1 MTNPVDHSEWI
12 DRYLRGELRGEELD
26 VFERKLQQDPQFA
39 LEFNSHKLLADAI
52 RAARK
57 EELKRFIAERT
68 RHRVITLPRNRSF
81 LIGLAASIA
90 IFAAGWL
97 GWKSVLPKM
106 QKQEVAANK
115 EQKSGNTAD
124 NAPSPDAPQQEKE
137 PQDHTLAY
145 QKQEAVEAIPTPET
159 ADEHLALEDNQMAPA
174 EADINPPDA
183 PDSNP
188 ELVTS
193 VRVALAEWEAEKP
206 AVDVQINETVA
217 VRKVAASKTITKAQE
232 GDDKVAPATAPV
244 PPAPR
249 AKTITDNAVQ
259 AQYDLVFLNVPE
271 PGTAYEM
278 KSTQQIQLFNITYL
292 NPLLIRYKGRH
303 FLRSAGIWYELSIP
317 STGKQPLIPLKDKAL
332 LNEFGSE

>member
-106 QKQEVAANK
+106 PTQEVAANR
-115 EQKSGNTAD
+115 EQKSGNETGNT
-124 NAPSPDAPQQEKE
+124 NAPQPTLQEKE
-137 PQDHTLAY
+137 EQDHTLAY
-145 QKQEAVEAIPTPET
+145 QNRNAESTI
-159 ADEHLALEDNQMAPA
+159 APA
-174 EADINPPDA
+174 SADVPSEDLTLNDAPAAAGIEPPDPA
-183 PDSNP
+183 GSAP
-188 ELVTS
+188 ELVAS

-259 AQYDLVFLNVPE
+259 AQFDLVFLNVPE

-278 KSTQQIQLFNITYL
+278 KGTQQIQLFNISYL

-332 LNEFGSE
+332 LNEFGGE